1 MTAGLENAPEGPC
14 FVGRQPELAR
24 VASAHAAVLAGG
36 RQLAC
41 EVVGEPGIGKTRFVH
56 EALRRCTPAVP
67 RVVGSCAPDERG
79 VPFHVFRHALSAGRP
94 PPRAVDAG
102 RPTPEIWADET
113 ATPAR
118 SGDARRF
125 GVYQS
130 ARRLIGRA
138 ARDGLVLVLDD
149 LQWADA
155 SSTGLIGHLLRYPVP
170 APLLLVLVYRP
181 RQMATPMP
189 FGPPDD
195 RAGVEARARDRI
207 ELGPLSLAETARLR
221 PSRDPAELA
230 ARYDLT
236 GGNPGYLGALPAGGP
251 GAAADGAAPD
261 SADPDGGDPD
271 SGAADGAAPDGG
283 DPIGDPAGGRLA
295 APAVAALRRE
305 WVDLPAVDL
314 ACLRAAAVFDVPFDA
329 DLLAPVAQV
338 PAALAAEAGWR
349 LARRDLIRRVPGG
362 ARFAF
367 RHPVLRLAVAQDTD
381 PAWRV
386 AAYGRALTALVD
398 RGAPPADQ
406 ARYAERL
413 LDLPHGGWAERCVD
427 VLCRAAQETCR
438 EAPDLAIRW
447 LRVALRALRPTA
459 AATRRRQDVSL
470 ALARITGEAGYLA
483 ESRALLQ
490 EIVPL
495 FPADGE
501 GRRARAVA
509 LWARVERLLG
519 NYAEAQAISRR
530 ELAALPPGT
539 DLAGGYRLAA
549 ELGAAGILAGNPVAP
564 PAGGLVENSGGPPA
578 DALTAGAAGSGV
590 DRAGLLAVRCLAATH
605 DGALGLARDL
615 LDAGSRIVDALPD
628 RDVRDDP
635 DSLAAL
641 GLAELH
647 LERQADAARHLDRGL
662 ALVRAAHRDD
672 GLCQL
677 LLGRSRVA
685 YHGGQ
690 LATAIELATEAG
702 IVARRIGSRDLL
714 SVALAAEA
722 EATAWRGGLRDD
734 ERAVALARSA
744 VELTRDLTSWCGR
757 TAAMSL
763 ATAALL
769 AGDPATGAELVRGA
783 GGDARL
789 TRLPAI
795 LRPMWFELLCAAALA
810 SGEPADA
817 ERQARLAMA
826 EAERLDLP
834 GQRGVAESAYGEVLL
849 ARGAVAAALPHLEA
863 AVDLFRAG
871 GLVLRRSLALA
882 SLTRAAEAA
891 DRTGPAARAR
901 RQALEL
907 AVRCGTERVA
917 LRLARPIG
925 PRAAATLTDR
935 EWHIA
940 RLTATGATSRLIGR
954 QLNISPRTV
963 EAHLTRIYRKAGVA
977 SRSGLVAWVA
987 RLDDTDR

>member
-1 MTAGLENAPEGPC
+1 MTSGLDNAPAGPC
-14 FVGRQPELAR
+14 FVGRRPQLAR

-56 EALRRCTPAVP
+56 EALRRCVPAVP

-94 PPRAVDAG
+94 ARTGPGAG
-102 RPTPEIWADET
+102 RLAREVWAEPDAPVPPAPTRP
-113 ATPAR
+113 
-118 SGDARRF
+118 SDARRF
-125 GVYQS
+125 GIYQS

-138 ARDGLVLVLDD
+138 ARDGLVLILDD

-155 SSTGLIGHLLRYPVP
+155 SSTGLIAHLLRYPVP

-195 RAGVEARARDRI
+195 RAGPDPRVHDRI
-207 ELGPLSLAETARLR
+207 ELGPLSLAETARLC
-221 PSRDPAELA
+221 PTRDPAELA

-236 GGNPGYLGALPAGGP
+236 GGNPGYLGALPGDEP
-251 GAAADGAAPD
+251 GTSPD
-261 SADPDGGDPD
+261 R
-271 SGAADGAAPDGG
+271 G
-283 DPIGDPAGGRLA
+283 DPIHGGQLA
-295 APAVAALRRE
+295 APAIAALRRE
-305 WVDLPAVDL
+305 WVDLPTVDL

-338 PAALAAEAGWR
+338 PAALAAESGWR

-362 ARFAF
+362 GRFAF

-386 AAYGRALTALVD
+386 AAYGRALTALD
-398 RGAPPADQ
+398 ERGAPPADR

-413 LDLPHGGWAERCVD
+413 LDLPHGGWAECCVD
-427 VLCRAAQETCR
+427 VLCRAAQEICR

-459 AATRRRQDVSL
+459 APNRRRQDVSL
-470 ALARITGEAGYLA
+470 ALARITGEAGNLA

-539 DLAGGYRLAA
+539 GIAGGYRLAT
-549 ELGAAGILAGNPVAP
+549 ELGAAGILAGNPVPP
-564 PAGGLVENSGGPPA
+564 PAGGLIEDADGPPP
-578 DALTAGAAGSGV
+578 DALTGDPDGSGV
-590 DRAGLLAVRCLAATH
+590 DRAGLLAVRSLAATH

-615 LDAGSRIVDALPD
+615 VDAGSRIVDALPD
-628 RDVRDDP
+628 RDVRDHP
-635 DSLAAL
+635 DCLAAL
-641 GLAELH
+641 GLTELH
-647 LERQADAARHLDRGL
+647 LERQADAVRHLDRGL

-685 YHGGQ
+685 YHSGQ
-690 LATAIELATEAG
+690 LASAIELATEAG

-714 SVALAAEA
+714 SVALASEA

-744 VELTRDLTSWCGR
+744 VELASDRASWSGR
-757 TAAMSL
+757 TAATAL

-769 AGDPATGAELVRGA
+769 AGDPATCVELLRGA

-789 TRLPAI
+789 TRLQAT
-795 LRPMWFELLCAAALA
+795 LRPLWYELLCAAALA
-810 SGEPADA
+810 AGEPADA
-817 ERQARLAMA
+817 ERQARRAMA
-826 EAERLDLP
+826 EAERLGLP
-834 GQRGVAESAYGEVLL
+834 GQRGFAESAYGEVLL
-849 ARGAVAAALPHLEA
+849 ARGEVVAALPHLEA

-891 DRTGPAARAR
+891 DRAGPAARAR

-907 AVRCGTERVA
+907 AVRCGTERVG

-925 PRAAATLTDR
+925 PRAVAALTDR